1 MTTYNPA
8 LHGEWH
14 GPSGNVARVV
24 HTTADGIGHGY
35 VANGTFVGFHRPG
48 PGRDEAGNAVAE
60 MLSPAF
66 VAARS
71 SMSSEAAS
79 RETKRATAV
88 QAIKNEV
95 TRIKAIAPAS
105 RTSTE
110 AAILGIAYLL
120 ASEE

>member
-1 MTTYNPA
+1 MTTYDPA

-14 GPSGNVARVV
+14 GPAGNVARVV
-24 HTTADGIGHGY
+24 HTTPDGVGHGY

-48 PGRDEAGNAVAE
+48 PGRDEAGNAVSE

-66 VAARS
+66 VAAR
-71 SMSSEAAS
+71 AAIVADAGS
-79 RETKRATAV
+79 KETKRANAV

-95 TRIKAIAPAS
+95 ARIKAIAPAS

-110 AAILGIAYLL
+110 TALLGIAYLL
-120 ASEE
+120 ISEE